1 MKKVSALTILGIIA
15 SLAVSFFINCQQ
27 TAVTSAKVY
36 MQQSNYDKAIEQCK
50 AAIKQMPNN
59 AEAYF
64 VLGEAYG
71 QKRMHHEMNEA
82 FKKSLQFSQNHA
94 QEIKQERLKYWVGI
108 FNSGVA
114 LTKQNKPREAI
125 KKFSLA
131 AELLPDKTESY
142 KNLAYAYSIVNDD
155 SSAIQT
161 YLKAIKIDPND
172 LELKDL
178 LGLFYYRAK
187 QYKKAIEVLKEV
199 IAKADPTSK
208 VYKDAIYNLAYS
220 YDFTGQSDKAL
231 ETYRSALKAAPE
243 DKDLL
248 FNMGRLYFMQKNY
261 DMAIEKFQEVIKID
275 STDFDANLDIGNAYL
290 QLEKFKEAIP
300 YFEKATQLKPD
311 NANAWNNLGV
321 AYVRAGFPKKGKAAF
336 DKADELK
343 GVK

>member
-1 MKKVSALTILGIIA
+1 MKKLSALIILGIGVTLVA
-15 SLAVSFFINCQQ
+15 FLFISCQQ

-50 AAIKQMPNN
+50 IAIKQMPND

-71 QKRMHHEMNEA
+71 KKRMYHEMNEA
-82 FKKSLQFSQNHA
+82 FKKSLEFSQKHA
-94 QEIKQERLKYWVGI
+94 EEIKHERLKYWVGI

-114 LTKQNKPREAI
+114 LVKQNKPEEAI

-131 AELLPDKTESY
+131 IELLPNKTEAY
-142 KNLAYAYSIVNDD
+142 KNLAYAYSQVNDD

-172 LELKDL
+172 LELKDF

-187 QYKKAIEVLKEV
+187 QYDKAIEVLKEV
-199 IAKADPTSK
+199 IAKADPKSK

-220 YDFTGQSDKAL
+220 YDLTGQSDKAL
-231 ETYRSALKAAPE
+231 ETYRSALKAAPG

-248 FNMGRLYFMQKNY
+248 FNMGRLYFIQKNY
-261 DMAIEKFQEVIKID
+261 DKAIEKFQEVIKID
-275 STDFDANLDIGNAYL
+275 STDFDAHLNIGNAYL
-290 QLEKFKEAIP
+290 QLNKFKEAIP
-300 YFEKATQLKPD
+300 YFEKATQFKPD
-311 NANAWNNLGV
+311 NATAWNNLGV